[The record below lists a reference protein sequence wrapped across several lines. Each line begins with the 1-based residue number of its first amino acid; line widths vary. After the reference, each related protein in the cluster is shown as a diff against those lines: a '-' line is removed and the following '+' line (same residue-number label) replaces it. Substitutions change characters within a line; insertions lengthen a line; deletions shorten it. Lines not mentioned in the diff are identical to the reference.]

1 MAICSSGD
9 VLGYCIE
16 QMVMPLLLEAANIT
30 GSHIVSA
37 LSGDEFLVVPTD
49 GHTTIDFVCQSVD
62 KHLEGSETVPR
73 RGRQEGK
80 GHLC

>member
-1 MAICSSGD
+1 M
-9 VLGYCIE
+9 
-16 QMVMPLLLEAANIT
+16 LLEAANIT

-62 KHLEGSETVPR
+62 THLIMLAPAAVLTAHAIVAKDATV
-73 RGRQEGK
+73 K
-80 GHLC
+80 L

>member
-30 GSHIVSA
+30 ELHIVSA
-37 LSGDEFLVVPTD
+37 LSGDEFLP
-49 GHTTIDFVCQSVD
+49 D
-62 KHLEGSETVPR
+62 KRAIQTVNT
-73 RGRQEGK
+73 EIYLSIN
-80 GHLC
+80 H

>member
-30 GSHIVSA
+30 ELHIVSA
-37 LSGDEFLVVPTD
+37 LSGDEFLP
-49 GHTTIDFVCQSVD
+49 HKRAIQPLIHSWRREQSDEVLFSHGAT
-62 KHLEGSETVPR
+62 KLE
-73 RGRQEGK
+73 
-80 GHLC
+80 

>member
-1 MAICSSGD
+1 M
-9 VLGYCIE
+9 LGYCIE
-16 QMVMPLLLEAANIT
+16 QMVMPLLFEAANIT